1 MRTLMFIVAGP
12 ALWGLLVGLATLFAG
27 HTAVSVT
34 IATVIFIV
42 VWFAAAAVNMWVG
55 VNKAGYSSAEEF
67 PIFLLIFLLPV
78 LLAIV
83 VRWKWL

>member
-12 ALWGLLVGLATLFAG
+12 ALWGFFLGLASLLAG
-27 HTAVSVT
+27 HTAAAVT
-34 IATVIFIV
+34 IATVVFIV
-42 VWFAAAAVNMWVG
+42 IWFAAAAVNMWIG

>member
-12 ALWGLLVGLATLFAG
+12 ALWGLFLGLATLLGG
-27 HTAVSVT
+27 HSAAAMSM
-34 IATVIFIV
+34 ATVAFV
-42 VWFAAAAVNMWVG
+42 VIWFVAAAVNMWVG
-55 VNKAGYSSAEEF
+55 VTRAGYSSAEEF